1 MKNEIILRIKLHPKW
16 DNVKFVEDIAND
28 RPVSFVGCDVALIQ
42 DLFFSLREEIADEV
56 ARYGLSNLLRL
67 ERLLAAVVEP
77 GQTKNFVESLMVKCL
92 QNVDIDN
99 ELIIVDPYFYA
110 YTADLDYPQ
119 FVANIL
125 RPFHGTL
132 STIKIITLPNKV
144 NATIKTTVENEIY
157 TLNSAIDIQHTT
169 SELYHDRFWITA
181 KRAKGIITGT
191 SLNGLGRRY
200 AIIDKLHEDDVKDI
214 VNSLMSNNL
223 I

>member
-1 MKNEIILRIKLHPKW
+1 MKNEIILRIKPHPQW
-16 DNVKFVEDIAND
+16 DNGKFIEDIAND
-28 RPVSFVGCDVALIQ
+28 HPVSFVGCDVALLQ
-42 DLFFSLREEIADEV
+42 DLFFSLKEEIAEEV

-67 ERLLAAVVEP
+67 ERLVGAVVEP
-77 GQTKNFVESLMVKCL
+77 GQTKNFVENLMVKFL

-110 YTADLDYPQ
+110 STADRDYPQ

-125 RPFHGTL
+125 RPFHDKL
-132 STIKIITLPNKV
+132 STIKIITLSNKV
-144 NATIKTTVENEIY
+144 NAAIKTAVENEINS
-157 TLNSAIDIQHTT
+157 LNSTIDIQHTT
-169 SELYHDRFWITA
+169 SDLYHDRFWITG
-181 KRAKGIITGT
+181 KRAKGIIAGT

-214 VNSLMSNNL
+214 VNSLISNNL